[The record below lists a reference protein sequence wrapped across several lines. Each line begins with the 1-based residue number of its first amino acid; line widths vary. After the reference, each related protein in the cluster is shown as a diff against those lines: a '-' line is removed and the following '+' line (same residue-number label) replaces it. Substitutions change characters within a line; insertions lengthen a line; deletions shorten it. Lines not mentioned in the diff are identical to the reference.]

1 MEKNI
6 KIILLVIV
14 ITISFYFSYKSWNKN
29 EEIKVD
35 DILYVENTEELI
47 VANSFE
53 TKILT
58 PSDDFV
64 KIDIKYPFFMKADKD
79 FNFKIENF
87 IKEQMVNHT
96 IISRENW
103 KARLDTQIEGDNIGT
118 SPKNDEEKFTFYSDF
133 KIIQSN
139 GTYISFVLKYGGF
152 SGGAH
157 GYENNTSFNYDI
169 KNNKIIELKDFFV
182 NSPDY
187 LNYISTESR
196 NILKKEFTQVSEED
210 KENSSEVAIKEYI
223 DNMVSSIDIGTEP
236 KDENFST
243 FTFQDD
249 KITIYFAQY
258 QVGPYVIGSPE
269 VQIDIK

>member
-1 MEKNI
+1 MKKNI
-6 KIILLVIV
+6 KIILLIIV
-14 ITISFYFSYKSWNKN
+14 IIISFYFTYKNWAKK
-29 EEIKVD
+29 EEIKID
-35 DILYVENTEELI
+35 SIPYVENIEELI

-64 KIDIKYPFFMKADKD
+64 KIDIKYPFFMKANKD
-79 FNFKIENF
+79 FNLKIEDF

-103 KARLDTQIEGDNIGT
+103 KARFDTQVEGDNIGI

-169 KNNKIIELKDFFV
+169 KNNKIIELKDLFV
-182 NSPDY
+182 NNPDY

-196 NILKKEFTQVSEED
+196 NILKKEFAQVSEED

-223 DNMVSSIDIGTEP
+223 DNIVSSIDIGTEP

-243 FTFQDD
+243 FTFVGN
-249 KITIYFAQY
+249 KITIYFGQY
-258 QVGPYVIGSPE
+258 QVGPYSIGSPE